1 MSQKS
6 VCGESTDLNSSEETK
21 HVNESLLKKLNDIFL
36 MILEHNKTSNEYEEK
51 LLSQKNMSFSSNHI
65 PKISIKNYL
74 KRILNYT
81 EVEESTLIIALIY
94 IDRLNQLS
102 KVILTPY
109 NIHRL
114 IFIAIFIAIK
124 YNEDITFNFDYYA
137 QVSGMSIKELQLIE
151 IEFIYLIKFRLYIDK
166 EQYDSYLN
174 VLGGLDFNGFNSIEQ
189 ANYRAKCERVN
200 QAIQEAGR
208 WIDNK

>member
-6 VCGESTDLNSSEETK
+6 GCGESTDLNTSEESK
-21 HVNESLLKKLNDIFL
+21 QVNESLLKKLNNIFL
-36 MILEHNKTSNEYEEK
+36 MILEENKTSNGYEEK
-51 LLSQKNMSFSSNHI
+51 LYRQKDMSFSSNHI
-65 PKISIKNYL
+65 PKVSIKNYL
-74 KRILNYT
+74 QRIMNYT

-124 YNEDITFNFDYYA
+124 YNEDLTFNCDFYS
-137 QVSGMSIKELQLIE
+137 QVSGISIKELQLIE
-151 IEFIYLIKFRLYIDK
+151 IEFIYLIKFKLYIDK
-166 EQYDSYLN
+166 EQYDSYKSFI
-174 VLGGLDFNGFNSIEQ
+174 D
-189 ANYRAKCERVN
+189 
-200 QAIQEAGR
+200 EA
-208 WIDNK
+208 DSDEEK

>member
-1 MSQKS
+1 MTMSQKS
-6 VCGESTDLNSSEETK
+6 ECGESTDLNSSEETK
-21 HVNESLLKKLNDIFL
+21 QVNESLLKKLNDIFL

-151 IEFIYLIKFRLYIDK
+151 IEFICLIKFRLYIDK
-166 EQYDSYLN
+166 EQYDKLSEEDKQNFQQVVQPIVKY
-174 VLGGLDFNGFNSIEQ
+174 
-189 ANYRAKCERVN
+189 
-200 QAIQEAGR
+200 
-208 WIDNK
+208 

>member
-1 MSQKS
+1 MTMSQKS

-21 HVNESLLKKLNDIFL
+21 QVNESLLKKLNDIFL

-151 IEFIYLIKFRLYIDK
+151 IEFICLIKFRLYIDK
-166 EQYDSYLN
+166 EQYDSYKSYI
-174 VLGGLDFNGFNSIEQ
+174 D
-189 ANYRAKCERVN
+189 
-200 QAIQEAGR
+200 EA
-208 WIDNK
+208 DSDEEE